1 MPAASKADELTAVL
15 ERGASFFDSARGVPL
30 QLSML
35 LLLLSTRKQAI
46 EAMASESG
54 GGGGG
59 EYPPRGLEFVLEKTG
74 KGSLPEGQEALYR
87 MAIRCALQHKHKQ
100 TEVADVAMGMLRHV
114 ATAVMLKQA
123 RDFDQRDVAEVR
135 GGVAVLVWSK
145 AGWLSLYGG
154 SQHSG
159 FLLWWGGSEMA
170 SCYGGGGARWL
181 PFMAGEGRDSSDAC
195 FMAGWNAVASF
206 YGRRSSSTLRSW
218 SCGSA

>member
-54 GGGGG
+54 GSGGG

-135 GGVAVLVWSK
+135 GGGGCPCMVKGGVAVLVWREPTQR
-145 AGWLSLYGG
+145 LPLMVGG
-154 SQHSG
+154 ERDG
-159 FLLWWGGSEMA
+159 FLLWWGRSEMA
-170 SCYGGGGARWL
+170 SFYGGGGAR
-181 PFMAGEGRDSSDAC
+181 
-195 FMAGWNAVASF
+195 
-206 YGRRSSSTLRSW
+206 
-218 SCGSA
+218 